1 MRGPAPIVRAAL
13 AGYGGL
19 FAATLLATGWQGRLP
34 DLFPPPRWPDT
45 GVHLLVGAA
54 VAAGALTAAART
66 RGAFAWAR
74 RLDEEFRLVLGGVGR
89 GPAIIL
95 AVSSGLAEEAFFRGL
110 MQPALGLVWTSIL
123 FGLAHF
129 PVNRRL
135 VPWTLLAAVMGVL
148 LGSVYE
154 ATGSLLAVAVAHGL
168 INFVELL
175 RLGRTPAPE
184 DVVKA
189 L

>member
-1 MRGPAPIVRAAL
+1 MPAAIVKTAVRF
-13 AGYGGL
+13 YGGL
-19 FAATLLATGWQGRLP
+19 FAVTLLAAGWQGRLP
-34 DLFPPPRWPDT
+34 DLFPPPRWPET
-45 GVHLLVGAA
+45 GVHLLLGAL
-54 VAAGALTAAART
+54 VAAGALTAAAT
-66 RGAFAWAR
+66 ARGAFAWAR
-74 RLDEEFRLVLGGVGR
+74 RLDEEFRAVLGGVGR
-89 GPAIIL
+89 GRALVL

-110 MQPALGLVWTSIL
+110 MQPALGLVWTSVL

-135 VPWTLLAAVMGVL
+135 VPWTLLAAVIGLL
-148 LGSVYE
+148 LGSLYE

-168 INFVELL
+168 INFVELV
-175 RLGRTPAPE
+175 RLGRRPAPE